1 MRKRYTILLAFTA
14 AMIVSSCDK
23 ETTESK
29 GFLTI
34 NNYDKVNLQAHDT
47 LVAGNYYDQKV
58 YEIDMDGDGQNDVA
72 FWSVITGSPGM
83 GMLPQAGLMALHEG
97 ALLYEQNFKD
107 SIFKHTE
114 IDTLDYSR
122 VEIYT
127 NNFYTCGQET
137 PEDSL
142 IRTEDNTFITLMK
155 QGQIG
160 ALSSAIW
167 KADSLALETSSF
179 SSRYYVEESTPDTIK
194 VRRDVYNTCHYLMS
208 NEIYY
213 TGYQNG
219 YGKLGWIKFSVAD
232 GFRISVIETA
242 IEK

>member
-1 MRKRYTILLAFTA
+1 MKKRHILLLVISA
-14 AMIVSSCDK
+14 ALIISSCEK
-23 ETTESK
+23 ENTQSA

-34 NNYDKVNLQAHDT
+34 NDYDEVNLHAHDT
-47 LVAGNYYDQKV
+47 LIAGNYYDQEV
-58 YEIDMDGDGQNDVA
+58 YEIDMDGDGQKDVA

-83 GMLPQAGLMALHEG
+83 GPIPQAGLMAIHEG
-97 ALLYEQNFKD
+97 AFLYEQNFKD

-114 IDTLDYSR
+114 IDTLDYNR

-127 NNFYTCGQET
+127 NNFYTCGKES
-137 PEDSL
+137 PGDSL
-142 IRTEDNTFITLMK
+142 LRIEEGTSITLMK
-155 QGQIG
+155 HGQIG

-167 KADSLALETSSF
+167 KADSLALGTSSF
-179 SSRYYVEESTPDTIK
+179 SSRYYVEEETPDTIK
-194 VRRDVYNTCHYLMS
+194 VRRDVFNTCHYLMS

-213 TGYQNG
+213 TGYQNE